1 MNLSHLTDEMLNASN
16 IAVAKE
22 EREVLSKALHHL
34 RETERRRLYSK
45 YKCESLQDYAM
56 KQMGYSDDQARRRI
70 NAMRLLKELP
80 QIQEKIETGAL
91 NLTLLNQAGALFSQE
106 RKAQVTRTNEEKLEL
121 LTKIE
126 RQPKRAVEKTLV
138 NESLLK
144 PLLADVDSFTSLK
157 PVDLEQFSPAM
168 QKKIKRLLEVRAH
181 KAKNVL
187 DALEQ
192 AVDVA
197 LEKWDPMVKAE
208 KKDSKA
214 NREKID
220 LTKKANNSAPARNC
234 YGRYIP
240 AALRRE
246 VYMRA
251 GGKCSSCDSRRMLE
265 IDHVIPFAKG
275 GKTELS
281 NLRLLCRS
289 CNQRHA
295 IESYGLG
302 KMGNFAKEPIRLYCA

>member
-1 MNLSHLTDEMLNASN
+1 MNFSHFTDEMLNASN

-22 EREVLSKALHHL
+22 EREILSKALHHL

-45 YKCESLQDYAM
+45 YKFESLHDYAI

-91 NLTLLNQAGALFSQE
+91 NLTHLNQAGALFSQE
-106 RKAQVTRTNEEKLEL
+106 RKAQVTRTPEEKLEL
-121 LTKIE
+121 LIKIE

-144 PLLADVDSFTSLK
+144 PLLADVTSFTSLK
-157 PVDLEQFSPAM
+157 PVELEQFNPEM
-168 QKKIKRLLEVRAH
+168 QEKIKRLMEVRAH
-181 KAKNVL
+181 TNKNLISVL
-187 DALEQ
+187 EH

-197 LEKWDPMVKAE
+197 LEKSDPMVKAG
-208 KKDSKA
+208 
-214 NREKID
+214 R
-220 LTKKANNSAPARNC
+220 SAPARKC
-234 YGRYIP
+234 YGPQTDAAQNGRYIP
-240 AALRRE
+240 AALRSD
-246 VYMRA
+246 VYMHS
-251 GGKCSSCDSRRMLE
+251 GGKCSNCGSRRLIE
-265 IDHVIPFAKG
+265 IDHVVPFANG
-275 GKTELS
+275 GKTALS

-295 IESYGLG
+295 IESYGLA
-302 KMGNFAKEPIRLYCA
+302 KMGSFLKEPSRMYSA

>member
-1 MNLSHLTDEMLNASN
+1 MNFSHLTDEMLNASN
-16 IAVAKE
+16 VAVAKE

-34 RETERRRLYSK
+34 CETERRRLYAK
-45 YKCESLQDYAM
+45 YKFESLHEYAI

-91 NLTLLNQAGALFSQE
+91 NLTHLNQAGALFSQE
-106 RKAQVTRTNEEKLEL
+106 RKAQVTRTSEEKLEL

-144 PLLADVDSFTSLK
+144 PLLADVASFTSLK
-157 PVDLEQFSPAM
+157 PVELEQFSPEM
-168 QKKIKRLLEVRAH
+168 QKKIMRLMEVRAH
-181 KAKNVL
+181 TNKNLVSVL
-187 DALEQ
+187 EH

-197 LEKWDPMVKAE
+197 LEKSDQMVKAV
-208 KKDSKA
+208 
-214 NREKID
+214 R
-220 LTKKANNSAPARNC
+220 SAPARKC
-234 YGRYIP
+234 YDRQNKPEQKGRYIP
-240 AALRRE
+240 AALRSE
-246 VYMRA
+246 VYMR
-251 GGKCSSCDSRRMLE
+251 GGGQCSSCGSRRLIE
-265 IDHVIPFAKG
+265 IDHVIPFSKG
-275 GKTELS
+275 GETEIS

-295 IESYGLG
+295 IESYGLA
-302 KMGNFAKEPIRLYCA
+302 KMGKFLRERGRLYCA